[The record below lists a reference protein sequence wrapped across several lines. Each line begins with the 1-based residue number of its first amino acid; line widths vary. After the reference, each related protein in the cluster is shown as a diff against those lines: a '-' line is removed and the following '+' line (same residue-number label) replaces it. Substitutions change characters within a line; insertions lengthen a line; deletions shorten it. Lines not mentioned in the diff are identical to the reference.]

1 MFYVYGYNWREWLF
15 IFLIIF
21 HCLIGAYGVYRMKV
35 REVVE
40 NPDSQ
45 FTPLPT
51 TITPIGL
58 ELNPATEP
66 IEDPVKTVGSQETVV
81 EENNPTQ

>member
-1 MFYVYGYNWREWLF
+1 MN
-15 IFLIIF
+15 
-21 HCLIGAYGVYRMKV
+21 V
-35 REVVE
+35 REVIE

-66 IEDPVKTVGSQETVV
+66 IEDPIKSVGTKETAIT
-81 EENNPTQ
+81 ENNPSQ

>member
-1 MFYVYGYNWREWLF
+1 MN
-15 IFLIIF
+15 
-21 HCLIGAYGVYRMKV
+21 V
-35 REVVE
+35 REVIE

-66 IEDPVKTVGSQETVV
+66 IEDPIKPVG
-81 EENNPTQ
+81 P

>member
-1 MFYVYGYNWREWLF
+1 
-15 IFLIIF
+15 
-21 HCLIGAYGVYRMKV
+21 MKV

-58 ELNPATEP
+58 ELNPAAEP
-66 IEDPVKTVGSQETVV
+66 IEEPIKSTSKEGTKDKEVPNSLG
-81 EENNPTQ
+81 

>member
-1 MFYVYGYNWREWLF
+1 
-15 IFLIIF
+15 
-21 HCLIGAYGVYRMKV
+21 MKV

-66 IEDPVKTVGSQETVV
+66 IEEPVKPVGTKETVI
-81 EENNPTQ
+81 EENNPSQ

>member
-1 MFYVYGYNWREWLF
+1 
-15 IFLIIF
+15 
-21 HCLIGAYGVYRMKV
+21 MKV

-58 ELNPATEP
+58 ELNPAAEP
-66 IEDPVKTVGSQETVV
+66 IEDPAKPVGTEETVIV
-81 EENNPTQ
+81 ENNPSQ

>member
-1 MFYVYGYNWREWLF
+1 MCIRDRN
-15 IFLIIF
+15 
-21 HCLIGAYGVYRMKV
+21 V
-35 REVVE
+35 REVIE

-66 IEDPVKTVGSQETVV
+66 IEDPVKPVGTEETVIV
-81 EENNPTQ
+81 ENNPSQ

>member
-1 MFYVYGYNWREWLF
+1 
-15 IFLIIF
+15 
-21 HCLIGAYGVYRMKV
+21 MKV
-35 REVVE
+35 RDVIE

-66 IEDPVKTVGSQETVV
+66 IEDPINPVGTQETVI
-81 EENNPTQ
+81 EENKPSQ

>member
-1 MFYVYGYNWREWLF
+1 
-15 IFLIIF
+15 
-21 HCLIGAYGVYRMKV
+21 MKV

-66 IEDPVKTVGSQETVV
+66 IEEPIKSVSIEET
-81 EENNPTQ
+81 NYKDHN

>member
-1 MFYVYGYNWREWLF
+1 
-15 IFLIIF
+15 
-21 HCLIGAYGVYRMKV
+21 MKV

-66 IEDPVKTVGSQETVV
+66 IEDPAKTVGTQETVI
-81 EENNPTQ
+81 EENSTSQ

>member
-1 MFYVYGYNWREWLF
+1 MN
-15 IFLIIF
+15 
-21 HCLIGAYGVYRMKV
+21 V
-35 REVVE
+35 REVIE

-66 IEDPVKTVGSQETVV
+66 IEVPVTPVGTQETVI
-81 EENNPTQ
+81 EENTPSQ

>member
-1 MFYVYGYNWREWLF
+1 
-15 IFLIIF
+15 
-21 HCLIGAYGVYRMKV
+21 MKV

-66 IEDPVKTVGSQETVV
+66 IEDPIKPVETEETVIAQ
-81 EENNPTQ
+81 NNP

>member
-1 MFYVYGYNWREWLF
+1 
-15 IFLIIF
+15 
-21 HCLIGAYGVYRMKV
+21 MKV
-35 REVVE
+35 REVIE

-66 IEDPVKTVGSQETVV
+66 IEDPIKPVETDETVIV
-81 EENNPTQ
+81 ENNPYQ

>member
-1 MFYVYGYNWREWLF
+1 
-15 IFLIIF
+15 
-21 HCLIGAYGVYRMKV
+21 MKI
-35 REVVE
+35 REVIE

-66 IEDPVKTVGSQETVV
+66 IEDPVKLETTQETII
-81 EENNPTQ
+81 EENNPSQ

>member
-1 MFYVYGYNWREWLF
+1 
-15 IFLIIF
+15 
-21 HCLIGAYGVYRMKV
+21 MKV

-58 ELNPATEP
+58 ELNPAAEP
-66 IEDPVKTVGSQETVV
+66 IEEPIKSTSKEGTKDKEVHNSLG
-81 EENNPTQ
+81 